1 MHRGGGKGGRVETI
15 KAMTALK
22 WFGTALAVVGAL
34 VIALNLPFSGWGF
47 VAFLVSS
54 VIWTIVGVMMKEP
67 SLVVLQ
73 GTFVAI
79 NLIGIY
85 RWLIA

>member
-1 MHRGGGKGGRVETI
+1 
-15 KAMTALK
+15 MTFLK
-22 WFGTALAVVGAL
+22 WIGTALAIVGAL
-34 VIALNLPFSGWGF
+34 AIALNIPYSGWGF

-54 VIWTIVGVMMKEP
+54 VSWSIAGFMMKEP

-79 NLIGIY
+79 NLVGIY

>member
-1 MHRGGGKGGRVETI
+1 MQTSDRKPALLTF
-15 KAMTALK
+15 LK
-22 WFGTALAVVGAL
+22 WLGTALAVVGAL
-34 VIALNLPFSGWGF
+34 AIALNIPYSGWGF

-54 VIWTIVGVMMKEP
+54 VCWSIAGFMMKEP

-73 GTFVAI
+73 GTFVVI

-85 RWLIA
+85 RWLIS

>member
-1 MHRGGGKGGRVETI
+1 M
-15 KAMTALK
+15 
-22 WFGTALAVVGAL
+22 
-34 VIALNLPFSGWGF
+34 
-47 VAFLVSS
+47 AFLVSS
-54 VIWTIVGVMMKEP
+54 VSWTIAGLMMREP

-79 NLIGIY
+79 NLTGIY

>member
-1 MHRGGGKGGRVETI
+1 
-15 KAMTALK
+15 MTNRKMRTANHNQTLLTFLK
-22 WFGTALAVVGAL
+22 WIGTTLAVVGAL
-34 VIALNLPFSGWGF
+34 AIALNLPFSGWGF

-54 VIWTIVGVMMKEP
+54 VSWSIAGLMMKEP

-73 GTFVAI
+73 GTFVVI
-79 NLIGIY
+79 NVIGIY

>member
-1 MHRGGGKGGRVETI
+1 MRRTDRNR
-15 KAMTALK
+15 ALLTSLK
-22 WFGTALAVVGAL
+22 WIGTTLAVIGALA
-34 VIALNLPFSGWGF
+34 IALNLPYSGWGF

-54 VIWTIVGVMMKEP
+54 VCWSIAGFMMKEP

-79 NLIGIY
+79 NVVGIY

>member
-15 KAMTALK
+15 KAMSALK
-22 WFGTALAVVGAL
+22 WIGTALGVAGAL
-34 VIALNLPFSGWGF
+34 VVALNLPFSGWGF

-54 VIWTIVGVMMKEP
+54 VSWTIAGIMMKEP
-67 SLVVLQ
+67 SLIVLQ
-73 GTFVAI
+73 GAFVAI

>member
-1 MHRGGGKGGRVETI
+1 MS
-15 KAMTALK
+15 ALK
-22 WFGTALAVVGAL
+22 WIGTALGVAGAL
-34 VIALNLPFSGWGF
+34 VVALNLPFSGWGF

-54 VIWTIVGVMMKEP
+54 VSWTIAGIMMKEP
-67 SLVVLQ
+67 SLIVLQ
-73 GTFVAI
+73 GAFVAI

>member
-1 MHRGGGKGGRVETI
+1 METADR
-15 KAMTALK
+15 KPALLTLLK

-34 VIALNLPFSGWGF
+34 AIALNIPYSRWGF

-54 VIWTIVGVMMKEP
+54 VCWSIAGFMMKEP

-73 GTFVAI
+73 GTFVII
-79 NLIGIY
+79 NVIGIY

>member
-1 MHRGGGKGGRVETI
+1 MSSCI
-15 KAMTALK
+15 SITA
-22 WFGTALAVVGAL
+22 ALAVMGAL
-34 VIALNLPFSGWGF
+34 AIALNLPYSGWGF

-54 VIWTIVGVMMKEP
+54 VSWTIAGLMMREP

-79 NLIGIY
+79 NLTGIY